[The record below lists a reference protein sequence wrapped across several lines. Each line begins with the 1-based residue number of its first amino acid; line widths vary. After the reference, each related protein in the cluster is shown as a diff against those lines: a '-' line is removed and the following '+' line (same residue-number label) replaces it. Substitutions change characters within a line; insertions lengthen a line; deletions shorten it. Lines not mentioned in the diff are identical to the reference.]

1 MQNYDVDDN
10 DDDDDDDDNDDDV
23 IKICHIRPQ
32 SGTSSKLP
40 RSFQWNF
47 SPKNSENPNLKKST
61 NQKFWFCITIK
72 RRFPTPITSVDYTET
87 LLLKYWLE
95 DFKLLFF
102 NWLKE

>member
-1 MQNYDVDDN
+1 MQN
-10 DDDDDDDDNDDDV
+10 DDDDDDDGDDDDNDDDA

-40 RSFQWNF
+40 RGFLWNF
-47 SPKNSENPNLKKST
+47 SPKNSENPNLIKKST
-61 NQKFWFCITIK
+61 NQKFWFCIKIK
-72 RRFPTPITSVDYTET
+72 RRFPTPITSVNHTET
-87 LLLKYWLE
+87 LLQKYWLE